1 MCIIYGMVQLGVEF
15 FGLSDVGKK
24 RSANEDAFF
33 LDAGARLGMVADGM
47 GGHQA
52 GEVAS
57 STIAQVFR
65 DGFAAL
71 ENLPA
76 AERLTRLVAEANAS
90 ILRKSQERS
99 EFRGMGSTITALL
112 FDDGTYHL
120 AQVGDSRA
128 YLLRNGVLL
137 QLTED
142 HTLVQAQ
149 INMGVITREQA
160 NHSRLKHI
168 LTRSMGGHEEVQLDL
183 RQGEAKPADLF
194 LLCSD
199 GFHGELTEDEIR
211 DLLALPEPL
220 DRKAR
225 NLIQYANERDGSD
238 NITVILARVL

>member
-1 MCIIYGMVQLGVEF
+1 MVSFRVEF
-15 FGLSDVGKK
+15 LGLSDVGQK

-33 LDAGARLGMVADGM
+33 MDADARLGMVADGM

-57 STIAQVFR
+57 STIAQVFKEGYAPLA
-65 DGFAAL
+65 D
-71 ENLPA
+71 LPPV
-76 AERLTRLVAEANAS
+76 ERLTRLVAEANAR
-90 ILRKSQERS
+90 ILQKSQES
-99 EFRGMGSTITALL
+99 AEYRGMGSTITALL
-112 FDDGTYHL
+112 FDDGTYHV

-128 YLLRNGVLL
+128 YLLRGGALL

-183 RQGEAKPADLF
+183 RQGEAQPGDLF
-194 LLCSD
+194 LLSSD
-199 GFHGELTEDEIR
+199 GFHGELQEEEILN
-211 DLLALPEPL
+211 LLALPESL
-220 DRKAR
+220 AEKAR
-225 NLIQYANERDGSD
+225 NLIQFANERDGSD
-238 NITVILARVL
+238 NITVVLAKLIAP